1 MDWTLDNLMWLRG
14 KYHFPE
20 SQSFLWLINLK
31 NSFWKWRMLLVT
43 FLCWKHVVLK
53 RQGYVLSWRDRH
65 TSACPLDTRKGT
77 ACCSCPGIRGSEWR
91 LGQRKGMFGRK
102 QEIVKSRWGRPVGE
116 TQAGWERGNRPGLQ
130 EWGERTQP
138 YKDSEA
144 RWGGEASGSV
154 WGGSGSLQANQRDFR
169 CQVHW
174 GQGALELGRTRA
186 EETSSDLVWWEN
198 CRKLL
203 GTHVIERQLGE
214 GACVWGQESLE
225 NVGSSA
231 LGWNLQGLNLIHA

>member
-102 QEIVKSRWGRPVGE
+102 QEIVKSGWGRPVGE

-186 EETSSDLVWWEN
+186 EETSWVILCDGRTVENDWVPTSLKGSLGRERARGARSLWKMWGAVHWVEIYKVW
-198 CRKLL
+198 
-203 GTHVIERQLGE
+203 I
-214 GACVWGQESLE
+214 
-225 NVGSSA
+225 
-231 LGWNLQGLNLIHA
+231 